1 MKKPFYIITL
11 LIIFTLTTTVTIL
24 AVSPNA
30 SLEKLIEQA
39 KPVLIMNQDPI
50 PVSIIDANTSP
61 TPSPITWEYATDCFS
76 NWDTYS
82 SGLPTRLNTKTGAG
96 WELVSTLQ
104 FQPSLACDTGNVL
117 FNLPFFM
124 DKKILM
130 GYQPA

>member
-11 LIIFTLTTTVTIL
+11 LIIFTLTATVTVL

-50 PVSIIDANTSP
+50 PVEVTNVN
-61 TPSPITWEYATDCFS
+61 PSPSPSPVVQEWEYSTDCFS
-76 NWDTYS
+76 NWDAYS
-82 SGLPTRLNTKTGAG
+82 AGLPQRLNDRANDG

-104 FQPSLACDTGNVL
+104 FQPQLACEYWKR
-117 FNLPFFM
+117 P
-124 DKKILM
+124 IS
-130 GYQPA
+130 Q